1 MQLAAT
7 EAGIGPRQID
17 VLAAHATG
25 TPKGDIAEIA
35 AINAFFAGASPSVMS
50 IKGTLGHPAGAAG
63 ALALV
68 AAIEGMHR
76 GLVVHTGGTTN
87 PEPAIDFALVLG
99 RPQARDISWI
109 QANAFGFGGQNASL
123 VLSAERQR

>member
-1 MQLAAT
+1 MAAAQIALQWQLH
-7 EAGIGPRQID
+7 GP
-17 VLAAHATG
+17 G
-25 TPKGDIAEIA
+25 PIA

-76 GLVVHTGGTTN
+76 GLVVHTAGTTN
-87 PEPAIDFALVLG
+87 PEPAIDFTLVLS
-99 RPQARDISWI
+99 RPQVRAISPI

-123 VLSAERQR
+123 VLSAEHQQ